1 MFGTMDSLENTVVQ
15 GAATTRP
22 WRRPR
27 LPTEPQQRRVE
38 ELRRAFQRTLKRKP
52 TLVEKADILRAAALV
67 ARAEAAALDP
77 NADIH
82 QVIRI
87 NNLANRILRS
97 LGFKFAP
104 PPPPP
109 RFSPMKV
116 LREAEAA
123 RKAQQANAGTEAQ
136 REATADE
143 ESFHE
148 HPAQPAE

>member
-1 MFGTMDSLENTVVQ
+1 MFENTAVQ
-15 GAATTRP
+15 GAAPTRP

-38 ELRRAFQRTLKRKP
+38 ELRRAFQRMLKRRP

-104 PPPPP
+104 PPAKA
-109 RFSPMKV
+109 RGLELS
-116 LREAEAA
+116 RARWAEQAAREAA
-123 RKAQQANAGTEAQ
+123 RKA
-136 REATADE
+136 EATEPPDG
-143 ESFHE
+143 
-148 HPAQPAE
+148 

>member
-1 MFGTMDSLENTVVQ
+1 MLENTAVQ

-38 ELRRAFQRTLKRKP
+38 ELRRAFQRMLKRRP

-104 PPPPP
+104 PPAHVRLDPDAPLP
-109 RFSPMKV
+109 R
-116 LREAEAA
+116 LEAHA
-123 RKAQQANAGTEAQ
+123 
-136 REATADE
+136 
-143 ESFHE
+143 
-148 HPAQPAE
+148 

>member
-1 MFGTMDSLENTVVQ
+1 MLENTAVQ

-27 LPTEPQQRRVE
+27 LPTEPQKRRVE
-38 ELRRAFQRTLKRKP
+38 ELRRAFQRAIKRKP
-52 TLVEKADILRAAALV
+52 TLVERADILRAAALV

-104 PPPPP
+104 PPASGGDGGLTIA
-109 RFSPMKV
+109 RA
-116 LREAEAA
+116 RWEEQ
-123 RKAQQANAGTEAQ
+123 RKA
-136 REATADE
+136 REATTAKDTE
-143 ESFHE
+143 APSDDR
-148 HPAQPAE
+148 AK

>member
-1 MFGTMDSLENTVVQ
+1 MLENTAVQ
-15 GAATTRP
+15 GAAPTRP

-38 ELRRAFQRTLKRKP
+38 ELRRAFQRLLRRRP

-104 PPPPP
+104 PPK
-109 RFSPMKV
+109 RSGG
-116 LREAEAA
+116 LALARQRWEETA
-123 RKAQQANAGTEAQ
+123 RKAAEKAGEPP
-136 REATADE
+136 DGK
-143 ESFHE
+143 
-148 HPAQPAE
+148 